1 MASDRMRSPAS
12 SEFYKSNSST
22 SPEPEKSVISSDSSN
37 VEANRGLPVTALEK
51 REAHSYRN
59 LPGLFETASSAECV
73 VRKIVNTELRHGSQE
88 SRAGD
93 SGSNA
98 LNCATK
104 CHKSWSHDRP
114 PGANVSGMT
123 KPPSN
128 AREGGSDTKSATA
141 VATNG
146 QSAGQMK
153 KAPGSPDYK
162 KHKKKH
168 KEKDRHHD
176 KDGAKDRDRNRDR
189 DRDKERERERDK
201 DRDKGRDRDRER
213 DRHRDRDRNRDRA
226 KHHDRDRDRVKGRDP
241 EKERIRPKDIESDG
255 MKSSHALSEVRKVS
269 EEDCLRAHQSKS
281 PITAQ
286 RFEEFTLESSKQS
299 QSSLSLHDTS
309 QVTLLESEQV
319 SAPVEAFHVPIASLP
334 DSFVENVWS
343 GEASSSERFID
354 GVTCSN
360 IGAEI
365 LVCHQEE
372 VCNEVVCASE
382 VEIKETCGDEVVCT
396 SEVEDKESCS
406 EDVIKEEIVE
416 PLEQIPY
423 ESSSVVQT
431 GDPVPENS
439 LVSADQSVSIGDCVL
454 SEETVSQVLTPVS
467 SSSKP
472 IDDNHSDT
480 IVSTPSVPAR
490 IKEEKRSSIDE
501 KDFVMVKDEKRA
513 SIDDVK
519 IKTESSTV
527 PASHVDKPHRRP
539 SSSGS
544 SGHKSSR
551 RDSERKDHRSS
562 SSSHHCSRCYKRSKI
577 KRCSIGVQCRRDKTV
592 GKLLQPPPPPPP
604 SAFNWHPAQRPS
616 SISSI
621 SKPDQYS
628 HPSSDVYRYA
638 KYMHIETHPNGG
650 ASVVHMYQEELNH
663 LSEDQM
669 NELSDEFFKVV
680 FGEDEDGNAFHVMGI
695 VHDSASY
702 LPDLLDHMADHY
714 PTLTVKNGILGR
726 SSDIETTTM
735 AAYRDQVYRTYG
747 YGTVRYGPLHQIS
760 LVGTVTEEVGGF
772 FPDFLKRLED
782 NIYLRK
788 TMPWGP
794 LSVVQMETPLESND
808 GPILWIRPGEQLVP
822 TADMPA
828 KSPFKRKRT
837 GINELRNL
845 QYLPRLSEAREY
857 MFEDRTK
864 AHADHVGHGLD
875 RMTTAAVG
883 ILKAVHCG
891 VPSNQNRVTKD
902 VVAFYASDFPDL
914 VEKLQLDLHEPP
926 ISQCVQWVEDAK
938 LNQLRRDGIR
948 YSRIQLYDN
957 DIYFLPRNI
966 IHQFR
971 TVTAVTS
978 IAWHVRLKQY
988 YTDSLLSQDIKHSR
1002 VVTGVNNCHTY
1013 REKKDLPDVRPH
1025 QIVTPDLSGLSSDE
1039 ENSSPRKKQR
1049 KSSSSPDARSE
1060 RKKKSFKDKKD
1071 KKVVDKKGETSFKGI
1086 QSNGGLDSRL
1096 LKKDLPKS
1104 STENGSITTNG
1115 VCIPSEL
1122 KPIDK
1127 SHHVSTS
1134 SATPSKHSNSKD
1146 HKSKHHSGGGSSQK
1160 HKDSKHSSRD
1170 GHSDGSKSSS
1180 KQKLSSSSSKHRE
1193 KQGSSSSSS
1202 SSSSSK
1208 LKENNAVRNLSTA
1221 LDDKSMGIGLNNIN
1235 ANNAAKPVVSELK
1248 KTKDSN
1254 ESGNT

>member
-1 MASDRMRSPAS
+1 MASDRMRSSAS
-12 SEFYKSNSST
+12 SEFYKSSSST
-22 SPEPEKSVISSDSSN
+22 SQEPDKFTIGSDASD
-37 VEANRGLPVTALEK
+37 VEVNRGLPVTALEN
-51 REAHSYRN
+51 REVRSYRN

-73 VRKIVNTELRHGSQE
+73 ARKIVNTGSHHGPHENRTLDLGKNS
-88 SRAGD
+88 
-93 SGSNA
+93 
-98 LNCATK
+98 LNCVAK
-104 CHKSWSHDRP
+104 CHKISSHEFP

-128 AREGGSDTKSATA
+128 AREGGSDSKSAA
-141 VATNG
+141 ATNG
-146 QSAGQMK
+146 QLTGQINK
-153 KAPGSPDYK
+153 VPSSPDYK

-168 KEKDRHHD
+168 KDKDRHHD
-176 KDGAKDRDRNRDR
+176 KDGSKDRDRNRDR
-189 DRDKERERERDK
+189 DREKDRERESDRDRDK
-201 DRDKGRDRDRER
+201 DRRDREK
-213 DRHRDRDRNRDRA
+213 DRHRDRERNRDLT
-226 KHHDRDRDRVKGRDP
+226 KHDRVKDRAKGRDSDKDGSKMKDS
-241 EKERIRPKDIESDG
+241 ENERLKTSY
-255 MKSSHALSEVRKVS
+255 SLSVKKNS
-269 EEDCLRAHQSKS
+269 EEVLERGHGSKFLN
-281 PITAQ
+281 TAQ
-286 RFEEFTLESSKQS
+286 KPEEFTTELSKEPQS
-299 QSSLSLHDTS
+299 PFPVLDAPS
-309 QVTLLESEQV
+309 QDSPLESENV
-319 SAPVEAFHVPIASLP
+319 TAPVEAFHVPIASLP
-334 DSFVENVWS
+334 DSLVENVWS
-343 GEASSSERFID
+343 GGNTSSEQYID
-354 GVTCSN
+354 GVACSN

-372 VCNEVVCASE
+372 VCNEIVCASE
-382 VEIKETCGDEVVCT
+382 VEIKESCAEVVCT
-396 SEVEDKESCS
+396 SEVEEKEFCS
-406 EDVIKEEIVE
+406 DEVIKEDIVE
-416 PLEQIPY
+416 PLVQRPY
-423 ESSSVVQT
+423 QSSSFVPIADLVQ
-431 GDPVPENS
+431 GNS
-439 LVSADQSVSIGDCVL
+439 LINADQSISNRDCVM
-454 SEETVSQVLTPVS
+454 SEETENQVSKPAS
-467 SSSKP
+467 SSCQP
-472 IDDNHSDT
+472 RNDDRSDT
-480 IVSTPSVPAR
+480 ILSTPCVPAR
-490 IKEEKRSSIDE
+490 IKEEKQSSFDD
-501 KDFVMVKDEKRA
+501 KDNVMVKAEKQS

-519 IKTESSTV
+519 VKDESST
-527 PASHVDKPHRRP
+527 ASTALSHGNQPHRRP

-562 SSSHHCSRCYKRSKI
+562 SHHCSRCYKRSKI
-577 KRCSIGVQCRRDKTV
+577 KRASIGVQCRRDKTV

-628 HPSSDVYRYA
+628 HPPSDLYRYSQ
-638 KYMHIETHPNGG
+638 YMYIETHPNGG
-650 ASVVHMYQEELNH
+650 ATVVHMYQKELDH

-680 FGEDEDGNAFHVMGI
+680 FGEDEDGNAVHVMGI

-714 PTLTVKNGILGR
+714 PSLTVKNGILGR

-760 LVGTVTEEVGGF
+760 LVGTVTEEVGGY
-772 FPDFLKRLED
+772 FPDFIKRLED

-902 VVAFYASDFPDL
+902 VVAFYAADFPDL

-938 LNQLRRDGIR
+938 LNQLRREGIR
-948 YSRIQLYDN
+948 YARIQLYDN

-988 YTDSLLSQDIKHSR
+988 YTDSMLSQDIKHSR
-1002 VVTGVNNCHTY
+1002 VVTGVNSCHTY
-1013 REKKDLPDVRPH
+1013 REKRDLPDVRPH

-1049 KSSSSPDARSE
+1049 KSSSSPDARSD
-1060 RKKKSFKDKKD
+1060 RKKKSSKDKKE
-1071 KKVVDKKGETSFKGI
+1071 KKIVDKKSEKSFKSI
-1086 QSNGGLDSRL
+1086 QSNGGLDSRPA
-1096 LKKDLPKS
+1096 KKDLPKS
-1104 STENGSITTNG
+1104 SSENGSVTTNG

-1127 SHHVSTS
+1127 SHHMSSS
-1134 SATPSKHSNSKD
+1134 SATLSKHSSSKV
-1146 HKSKHHSGGGSSQK
+1146 HKSASKHHSGGGSSQK
-1160 HKDSKHSSRD
+1160 HKDSKHSSSRD
-1170 GHSDGSKSSS
+1170 GHSASSKSSS
-1180 KQKLSSSSSKHRE
+1180 KQKT
-1193 KQGSSSSSS
+1193 SSSS

-1208 LKENNAVRNLSTA
+1208 HRDKQSSSSTASSASKLKENYAVRNLSAA
-1221 LDDKSMGIGLNNIN
+1221 LDEKSMSLSSIN
-1235 ANNAAKPVVSELK
+1235 VNDAAKPIVSELK
-1248 KTKDSN
+1248 KTKDSS